1 MKRWI
6 ALALLLLL
14 AYLQAGFWL
23 GDRGWKAAGVL
34 EASVAVQRD
43 GNARLRARNDALTAE
58 VEDLK
63 SGEAAVE
70 ERARAELGMV
80 REGETFYRVV
90 EAPSA
95 APGEAVDGV
104 ADPAESP

>member
-23 GDRGWKAAGVL
+23 GDRGWQAAGVL
-34 EASVAVQRD
+34 EASVVLQRED
-43 GNARLRARNDALTAE
+43 NARLRARNDALSAE

-80 REGETFYRVV
+80 RQGETFYRVV

-95 APGEAVDGV
+95 AAGEVVDGP
-104 ADPAESP
+104 ADDAP